1 MLNYVKMISDEIRRI
16 LWPQLL
22 RIEEK
27 NVPSIDE
34 IHEIHTKLVDNVYQQ
49 ILKDVARSGGHLP
62 ADATE
67 LEHKEFQ
74 DKLVQ
79 IICWVLH
86 KHPELK

>member
-1 MLNYVKMISDEIRRI
+1 MRRI
-16 LWPQLL
+16 LWPKLL

-27 NVPSIDE
+27 DTPSNE
-34 IHEIHTKLVDNVYQQ
+34 ELEEIHTLVADSVYQQ

-62 ADATE
+62 PEATE